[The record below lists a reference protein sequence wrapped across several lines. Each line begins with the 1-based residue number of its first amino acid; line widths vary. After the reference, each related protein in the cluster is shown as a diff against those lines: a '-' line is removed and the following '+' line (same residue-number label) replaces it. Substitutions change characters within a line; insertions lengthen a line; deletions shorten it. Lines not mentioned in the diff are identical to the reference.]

1 MTKTISISIPDTLYQ
16 KIKDLGISPRKTFPS
31 LIEWYVTNSSC
42 DIARVFMLN
51 QMYDEIKKM
60 EHEIEVLE
68 NKKRILA
75 ALKQNYNKVKR
86 TKKVESEAL
95 TLQELIGYLNKRIIA
110 YHYNY
115 EEVLAKQ
122 SDVVQEIKRLDKR
135 FSLKKHIDEVRL
147 LREQVLG

>member
-1 MTKTISISIPDTLYQ
+1 MTKTISISIPDSLYL
-16 KIKDLGISPRKTFPS
+16 KIQALGISPRKTFPS
-31 LIEWYVTNSSC
+31 LIEWYVTNSDT
-42 DIARVFMLN
+42 DIARLFMLN

-75 ALKQNYNKVKR
+75 AMKQNYNKIKR

-95 TLQELIGYLNKRIIA
+95 KLQELIGYLNKRIIA
-110 YHYNY
+110 CHYNY
-115 EEVLAKQ
+115 DEIMAKQ
-122 SDVVQEIKRLDKR
+122 FDVVQEIKRLDKR
-135 FSLKKHIDEVRL
+135 FSLRKHIDEVRL